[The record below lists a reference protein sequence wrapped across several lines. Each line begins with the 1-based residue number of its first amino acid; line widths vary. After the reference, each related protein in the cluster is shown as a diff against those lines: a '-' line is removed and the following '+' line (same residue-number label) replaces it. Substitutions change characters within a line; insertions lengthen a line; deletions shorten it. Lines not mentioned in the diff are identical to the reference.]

1 LGSFVSILACPPHV
15 WFGGNLGIVWL
26 AAAFAQPSHC
36 RAANPDLR
44 AVRRAPAHPTK
55 ITAEM
60 RREIRRLANTTE
72 MTLHEISE
80 VVGVRNIGRVSE
92 VLNGKC

>member
-1 LGSFVSILACPPHV
+1 
-15 WFGGNLGIVWL
+15 
-26 AAAFAQPSHC
+26 
-36 RAANPDLR
+36 
-44 AVRRAPAHPTK
+44 
-55 ITAEM
+55 M